1 MSKKILIISECF
13 YPEEFKIN
21 DIAIDWQNK
30 GFQMGKQDVVF
41 AGGSEEVHWAMT
53 AMFDAMTALSSKYND
68 VPETASRAYDKTRDG
83 FVIAGGA
90 GVLVLEEYEH
100 AKSRGAKIYAELTG

>member
-1 MSKKILIISECF
+1 
-13 YPEEFKIN
+13 
-21 DIAIDWQNK
+21 
-30 GFQMGKQDVVF
+30 
-41 AGGSEEVHWAMT
+41 MT

-68 VPETASRAYDKTRDG
+68 KPETASRAYDKTRDG

-100 AKSRGAKIYAELTG
+100 AKARGAKYMLNSQAMAQHLMVMTWLLHLVKEHKDVCKWQCQQQKIK